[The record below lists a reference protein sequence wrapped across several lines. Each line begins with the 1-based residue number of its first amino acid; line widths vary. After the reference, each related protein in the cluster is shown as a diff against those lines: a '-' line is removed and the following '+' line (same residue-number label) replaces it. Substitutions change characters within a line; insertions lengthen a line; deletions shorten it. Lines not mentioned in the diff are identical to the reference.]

1 MRCPDHYL
9 QHPDQIRLELLPI
22 APAPDWIDPSLPLG
36 LAMLSYR
43 QYDPGKW
50 LRITA
55 PCVNPEFDMHALVVE
70 CLPDAAHSGQFR
82 LKLAFPDDEQL
93 FRARMLEQLC
103 HICIYQQDAP
113 EEDAQQRA
121 LEWIESEAAH
131 FPPNGL

>member
-22 APAPDWIDPSLPLG
+22 APAPHWNDPSLPLG
-36 LAMLSYR
+36 LSMLSYR
-43 QYDPGKW
+43 NYAPGKW

-55 PCVNPEFDMHALVVE
+55 PCINPECEIDALVVE
-70 CLPDAAHSGQFR
+70 CLPDPAHSEQCR
-82 LKLAFPDDEQL
+82 LKLAFPDHEQL

-103 HICIYQQDAP
+103 QICIYQQDAP

-121 LEWIESEAAH
+121 LEWIELEAAH
-131 FPPNGL
+131 FPSDGL